1 MVGLSHGAESKA
13 CTNTGTNKTLA
24 CVFKDMGAVLGL
36 TRFGL
41 TGFPRHVFITE
52 KLFPGKNP
60 TFWLFFYNFH
70 TSQGPSGAI
79 GKLDVCKS
87 PGVISTQITP
97 ACAHFPAQQIP
108 ARNTDAHL
116 QEDAFCM
123 CLICKQKS
131 GPSKG
136 TKRGTPEAEIFTDA

>member
-1 MVGLSHGAESKA
+1 MGLPHGAESKA
-13 CTNTGTNKTLA
+13 CTDTGTNKTLA
-24 CVFKDMGAVLGL
+24 CVFKDMSAVLGL

-52 KLFPGKNP
+52 KLFPGKKI

-70 TSQGPSGAI
+70 TSQSPSGAI
-79 GKLDVCKS
+79 VKLDVCKS
-87 PGVISTQITP
+87 SGVGSTQITL
-97 ACAHFPAQQIP
+97 ACTHFPVQKIP
-108 ARNTDAHL
+108 ARSTGAHL

-131 GPSKG
+131 GQSKG
-136 TKRGTPEAEIFTDA
+136 TKRGTPEAEIFTNA